1 MACLLLWTTHD
12 LSRLPPGQQLPRQS
26 SPNDAVLARDIT
38 CRITNRAEVTETAHL
53 IPRSE
58 ERWFRENGMFQYTQP
73 PKPGTDSLE
82 DARNAILLK
91 SDVHTLFDQK
101 RLLIVPKL
109 STFVVHIL
117 APGLSSELLDLF
129 HNVPVQQ
136 LTGISKECMFG
147 RFA

>member
-12 LSRLPPGQQLPRQS
+12 LSRLPPGRQLPRQS

-82 DARNAILLK
+82 GCTKCNSTEIRCSYTFRSKASSHRSEIIDFCRPYIGARLK
-91 SDVHTLFDQK
+91 LRITGP
-101 RLLIVPKL
+101 VPQCT
-109 STFVVHIL
+109 STTANRDF
-117 APGLSSELLDLF
+117 
-129 HNVPVQQ
+129 
-136 LTGISKECMFG
+136 
-147 RFA
+147 